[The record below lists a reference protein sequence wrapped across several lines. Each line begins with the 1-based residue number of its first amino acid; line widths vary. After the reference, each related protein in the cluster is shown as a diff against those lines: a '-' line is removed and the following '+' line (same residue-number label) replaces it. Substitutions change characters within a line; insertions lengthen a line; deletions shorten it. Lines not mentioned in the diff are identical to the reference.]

1 MVRKIVRTV
10 DGLASNQAPYPTTPV
25 LPNEWSTETPG
36 ITSLESHKL
45 DSPKELSCHDDSVDG
60 SDTTNAWATISQ
72 QDRTDFHG
80 RELSSGRSEQ
90 VMGGDKLPGSDSLP
104 SSLRAGF
111 ADLTPRSS
119 FESQTSATA
128 AGKPIPNIEA
138 TASSSEPYTQ
148 NANSNNPYLRLK
160 FGDSALAGGPNL
172 DGDNSANIWASNSDH
187 NVQDVQVSA
196 KNSLN
201 TIRAEPFAEPF
212 AEPWFDF
219 ASSPTERSSAQA
231 ARPTHNNF
239 ASILNPYEELSGNP
253 FEGLDAFEENQVAK
267 KEAFDLSNK
276 MPSTSS
282 EKVRLEEI
290 EGPPRTSSKSA
301 LQSPADEEKPLQPLL
316 IQHGHDLPGLPPRLP
331 AKERDGASSVQPL
344 GAVPEGSAEHDSNA
358 QITQSSDDTLQQ
370 RGAQRNETYQIKVIN
385 WNDSVDTDHLRKSPI
400 MVQNANGPCPLLALV
415 NALTL
420 STPGDAE
427 TPLVETLRTREHV
440 SLGLLLDAVLDEL
453 MSGRR
458 GGSAQTLPDV
468 SDLYSFLIT
477 LHTGMN
483 VNPSFVSPENKT
495 TSLLD
500 EPIFDSL
507 NNFDTSNNP
516 GGFENTREMRLYST
530 FAVPLIHGWIPPRDH
545 VALGALQRSAKTYEE
560 AQTLLFREEEIED
573 KLRRQGLTAEEQI
586 MLEDVASVKYF
597 LTTSATQLT
606 AYGLQCISE
615 SLRPGSIAIL
625 FRNDHFST
633 LYKHPQS
640 GQLLSLVTDMGYAG
654 HDEVVWESLVDVTG
668 EGCEYFAG
676 DFRPVG
682 NVAGDTHS
690 SSNHANPDNHA
701 GWSTVSRSNRGARAR
716 ESSTG
721 NSLGAQNASESGI
734 LSNGFSLLSID
745 EPVSS
750 PLSSKAEQEDHD
762 LALAMQLQEEEEDR
776 ERRATAARRRNDRL
790 SQAYIDS
797 QPAYNRRTSNQ
808 NNGGQRPSTTSR
820 GSGQDARPTVP
831 PRVEGQS
838 MRKAG
843 NNSDDDLPPPTYEQ
857 AAKGPAYHPP
867 EDHPTQSHT
876 PLPNAAMAGQHQHQQ
891 QQQHMGPYR
900 QHPPNLRV
908 IPGAFPNP
916 TRGGGRNFFS
926 NSPTSATSSAM
937 GQGNNNGNSN
947 VHVTMNRRSRHDAA
961 GGGGG
966 FRRGGDGTSRGNN
979 SGEDDEKS
987 CSLM

>member
-1 MVRKIVRTV
+1 M
-10 DGLASNQAPYPTTPV
+10 PV
-25 LPNEWSTETPG
+25 SANEWSTEAPG
-36 ITSLESHKL
+36 VTHQDSHKL
-45 DSPKELSCHDDSVDG
+45 DSPKELPCHDDSIDG
-60 SDTTNAWATISQ
+60 SDTTKAWATISPE
-72 QDRTDFHG
+72 DRTAFHG
-80 RELSSGRSEQ
+80 QELPPEGSEQ
-90 VMGGDKLPGSDSLP
+90 VTGGDKLPGRNSLP

-119 FESQTSATA
+119 FESQTSAPS
-128 AGKPIPNIEA
+128 AGKPKPNVEG
-138 TASSSEPYTQ
+138 TTSSGEPYPQ
-148 NANSNNPYLRLK
+148 SANSNNPYLRLK
-160 FGDSALAGGPNL
+160 FGDNALAGGSNL
-172 DGDNSANIWASNSDH
+172 EGDNSANIWASNSDS
-187 NVQDVQVSA
+187 NVQDVQVPA
-196 KNSLN
+196 KNPLN
-201 TIRAEPFAEPF
+201 TISSEPF

-219 ASSPTERSSAQA
+219 ASSPTERDPAQA
-231 ARPTHNNF
+231 AHSAHNNF

-253 FEGLDAFEENQVAK
+253 FEGLDAFEENQVT

-276 MPSTSS
+276 IPFTST
-282 EKVRLEEI
+282 EKVQLEGI

-301 LQSPADEEKPLQPLL
+301 LQGSAEEEKHTQPLL
-316 IQHGHDLPGLPPRLP
+316 IQAGNDLPGLPPRLP
-331 AKERDGASSVQPL
+331 VKERDDALSVQPL
-344 GAVPEGSAEHDSNA
+344 GAGPENSANYNDNAHTKENSN
-358 QITQSSDDTLQQ
+358 DTLQQ

-385 WNDSVDTDHLRKSPI
+385 WNDSVSTEHVRKSPI

-420 STPGDAE
+420 STPGDVE
-427 TPLVETLRTREHV
+427 TPLVETLRTREQV

-483 VNPSFVSPENKT
+483 VNPSFVSPENQA

-507 NNFDTSNNP
+507 NNFDTSKNP

-573 KLRRQGLTAEEQI
+573 KLRRQGLTPEEQI

-606 AYGLQCISE
+606 NYGLQCISE

-640 GQLLSLVTDMGYAG
+640 GQLLTLVTDMGYAG
-654 HDEVVWESLVDVTG
+654 HDEVVWESLVDVNG

-690 SSNHANPDNHA
+690 SSNHANTDNHA
-701 GWSTVSRSNRGARAR
+701 DWGTVSRSNRAGRAR
-716 ESSTG
+716 EPSTG
-721 NSLGAQNASESGI
+721 NSLAAQKASESGA
-734 LSNGFSLLSID
+734 LSNGFSLLSVD
-745 EPVSS
+745 EPVSL

-797 QPAYNRRTSNQ
+797 RPAYNLRSSNQ
-808 NNGGQRPSTTSR
+808 NNGGRRPSATSR
-820 GSGQDARPTVP
+820 GSGQEARPTVP

-838 MRKAG
+838 MRKG
-843 NNSDDDLPPPTYEQ
+843 RNSSDDDLPPPTYEQ

-867 EDHPTQSHT
+867 ENHPTQTHT
-876 PLPNAAMAGQHQHQQ
+876 PLPNTPMAGQRQQ

-916 TRGGGRNFFS
+916 TRGGGRSFFNS
-926 NSPTSATSSAM
+926 SPTSATSSVM
-937 GQGNNNGNSN
+937 GQGNNSNGNSN
-947 VHVTMNRRSRHDAA
+947 VNVTMNRRSRHDAGSGG

-966 FRRGGDGTSRGNN
+966 FRRGGGGDGMSRGGN

-987 CSLM
+987 CALM